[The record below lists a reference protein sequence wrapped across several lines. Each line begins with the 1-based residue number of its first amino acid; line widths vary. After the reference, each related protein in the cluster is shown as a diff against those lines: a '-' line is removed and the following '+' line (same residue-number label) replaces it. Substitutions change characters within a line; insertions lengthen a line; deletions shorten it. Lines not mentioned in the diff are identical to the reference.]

1 MSKEEVWLKN
11 RVGRITASELGD
23 IMSASGK
30 IIDGNVTYIRC
41 KRWERR
47 HGYALS
53 VSARTMDI
61 GNENEPMIFEWLKAN
76 LGADNVVYSKAPEL
90 SEIPFW
96 VPDDAQYFG
105 ASPDAFTQEQDTVY
119 EFKTLAGNEAT
130 FFFMDEY
137 TPYEEKK
144 ARVLKEHGDQ
154 LMGLFLSNDKVERII
169 LVKYAYQRDDVP
181 ADTDSPLA
189 SWRGI
194 TFTFERNDYIESIE
208 ATRGRI
214 ILFNAMIDARM
225 DPMKFKVGIWSVKNG
240 QLYQTLPEEKKK

>member
-1 MSKEEVWLKN
+1 MV
-11 RVGRITASELGD
+11 
-23 IMSASGK
+23 
-30 IIDGNVTYIRC
+30 
-41 KRWERR
+41 
-47 HGYALS
+47 
-53 VSARTMDI
+53 
-61 GNENEPMIFEWLKAN
+61 
-76 LGADNVVYSKAPEL
+76 
-90 SEIPFW
+90 
-96 VPDDAQYFG
+96 
-105 ASPDAFTQEQDTVY
+105 
-119 EFKTLAGNEAT
+119 GNEAT